1 MKRGLIAAVAIGL
14 AAMVTAGSPAIA
26 GNGQGGGYN
35 GQCQPGRPGC
45 PRPPGNH
52 YHQQYNDNYADNHGG
67 PYNAYWYH
75 RPYRL
80 SCGAAEERLE
90 DNGFHNVVAK
100 DCSGKRYHFSATK
113 GGRRVQVVMNSRTGN
128 FWRR

>member
-1 MKRGLIAAVAIGL
+1 MKYGLIASLAIGL
-14 AAMVTAGSPAIA
+14 AVIAAAGSPARA

-35 GQCQPGRPGC
+35 NCQPGRPGC
-45 PRPPGNH
+45 HRPQG
-52 YHQQYNDNYADNHGG
+52 YYQQQQYSDNYADNHGG

-75 RPYRL
+75 NRPYRL

-90 DNGFHNVVAK
+90 DYGFHNVTAK

-113 GGRRVQVVMNSRTGN
+113 GGRRVQVVMNSRTGK
-128 FWRR
+128 FWKQ